1 MTRWIPICTR
11 SFALLLVGMICFF
24 TSFAQTNQL
33 KFEHFTVERGLSQ
46 SSVLSIAQ
54 DSLGFIWLGTKD
66 GLNRYDSR
74 EFKVYKHIA
83 NDPSTISSSIN
94 INVLLTDS
102 KGNLWVG
109 TQEGL
114 NRYVPET
121 NSFIRYLNVPK
132 DKNSLS
138 NNTIRSLYEDNQGN
152 LWVGTENGLNRLMA
166 GKKFERFFCKGA
178 IGSTMVHPTI
188 KAIYRDS
195 KNLLWVGTD
204 NGLVSMDFKNGSYKF
219 KRYPHHPTDVQ
230 SVASNDISTITEDL
244 NHNLWIGTHYN
255 GLDFFDRT
263 NNVFRHFKNE
273 PGNTNSLSNNSIR
286 KIIVNKD
293 GTLWIA
299 TLNGLNI
306 FDPVTRQFQLQK
318 NDPENP
324 TSISQNSIYG
334 IFQDKAGS
342 VWVGT
347 YYGGVNV
354 YHPNG
359 ISFNIY
365 KYYSYKNSL
374 SSNIISAIV
383 EDKQHNLW
391 IGTEAEGLNYYN
403 RKTGLFTKLNV
414 ATGLSSNLIKSLVID
429 KNEDLWIAA
438 YEGGLDLYSAK
449 TKTIKNYKL
458 DPENRNSLFSHKISY
473 LLYDSSQ
480 RLWIGTRGSGLYQ
493 YDSENDS
500 FKSLIETKIRYH
512 LPSKFINY
520 IFQDRKQHIWVA
532 STEGIYFLLKEGAT
546 FRKIKSLGTV
556 NCIQEDRN
564 GLIWFGSSIDGLL
577 SYNPATKNLTTYNQE
592 KGLPSNNVTSIVEDN
607 EGYLWISTDKGL
619 AKLDNGTFKVYTNR
633 DGLPGNV
640 FNYNSFL
647 KDSKGELFFGGYNG
661 LISFKPEEIIENKA
675 VPTIAFTR
683 LKLFN
688 KEVEINDETELL
700 AKSLLKTDRLSFSY
714 DQNTFT
720 IDFTA
725 LNFVKSR
732 KNRFAYKLDGLDG
745 KWTDLDNPTI
755 TFNNLPSGTYTLLV
769 KGTNNDGVWN
779 PSPQKLIIQINPP
792 FWKTW
797 WAYLFYL
804 VVLTGLLF
812 VGARFLLMRALLR
825 RENDIHQQ
833 KLAFFTNVSHEI
845 RTPLTLIMA
854 PLERLIQDSLENRN
868 LNRQLLD
875 VNKNVKRLY
884 RLVNELMDFRKVE
897 SGKMKLNVTVENLV
911 DYLKEIYLS
920 FQDMA
925 VKRNI
930 TFTFSTEVDQIPVYF
945 DKDQLEKVI
954 FNLLSNA
961 FKFVNEKGRVSL
973 NIELTDGQVMI
984 KVSDT
989 GMGIPKESIPN
1000 LFTEFY
1006 QAGNSKQRNV
1016 GTGIGLALAKKIA
1029 NLHNGDLYLD
1039 VKEAD
1044 TCFCLVLKTGMDHF
1058 KADELMGANNPE
1070 NVKDYMFQTEV
1081 DRLIEVEPATQNV
1094 EGPVILVAEDNYDL
1108 RKFIVQTLGRNY
1120 TVIEAENGAEAFK
1133 IATENLPDMIISDIM
1148 MPVMDGL
1155 ELCRQTKT
1163 DKRTSHIPVVLLTA
1177 RSGDIHELEGLKTGA
1192 DVYLTKPFSLRKLEL
1207 IIQNLV
1213 TAQENMRKMFS
1224 QQLILQPSNVIIE
1237 SSEQEFLTRILQL
1250 IEENISNT
1258 DYNVNQ
1264 FAAEVGM
1271 STPIFY
1277 KKVKAL
1283 TGLTVN
1289 NFIKSIKLKR
1299 AVQLLQQKTYNVSEV
1314 AYMVGFTDP
1323 KYFSKEF
1330 NKQYGTTPSK
1340 FI

>member
-1 MTRWIPICTR
+1 MACQNLISLRFISI
-11 SFALLLVGMICFF
+11 FLIGIGCFF

-33 KFEHFTVERGLSQ
+33 KFERFTVERGLSQ
-46 SSVLSIAQ
+46 SSVFSIAQ
-54 DSLGFIWLGTKD
+54 DSLGFIWFGTKD

-74 EFKVYKHIA
+74 EFKVFKHKA
-83 NDPSTISSSIN
+83 TDTTSISSSVN

-102 KGNLWVG
+102 KGNLWAG

-121 NSFIRYLNVPK
+121 NSFIRYLNVPG

-138 NNTIRSLYEDNQGN
+138 NNTIRSLYEDKQGN
-152 LWVGTENGLNRLMA
+152 LWVGTENGLNRLIA
-166 GKKFERFFCKGA
+166 GKRFERFFCKGSS
-178 IGSTMVHPTI
+178 GSGVIHPTI

-195 KNLLWVGTD
+195 KNLLWVGTS
-204 NGLVSMDFKNGSYKF
+204 NGLASMDFKNGSCKIKAYF
-219 KRYPHHPTDVQ
+219 HQEIDSQ
-230 SVASNDISTITEDL
+230 SIAANDITSITEDL
-244 NHNLWIGTHYN
+244 NHNLWIGTHFN
-255 GLDFFDRT
+255 GLDFFDRG
-263 NNVFRHFKNE
+263 NAKFYHFKNDLD
-273 PGNTNSLSNNSIR
+273 NKNSLSSNSVR
-286 KIIVNKD
+286 KIMVSKD
-293 GTLWIA
+293 GKLWIA
-299 TLNGLNI
+299 TLNGVSIL
-306 FDPVTRQFQLQK
+306 DPVTRQFNSQK
-318 NDPENP
+318 HDPENP
-324 TSISQNSIYG
+324 NTISQNSIYD
-334 IFQDKAGS
+334 IFEDKAGS

-354 YHPNG
+354 YHPNALN
-359 ISFNIY
+359 FTVY

-374 SSNIISAIV
+374 SSNIISALI
-383 EDKQHNLW
+383 EDKQRNLW

-403 RKTGLFTKLNV
+403 RKTGTFTHFNS
-414 ATGLSSNLIKSLVID
+414 TSGLSANLIKSLAID
-429 KNEDLWIAA
+429 KNGNVWIAA
-438 YEGGLDLYSAK
+438 YEGGLDLYRPQSN
-449 TKTIKNYKL
+449 TFKNY
-458 DPENRNSLFSHKISY
+458 SLATDNANPLFAKRIVY
-473 LLYDSSQ
+473 LLYDNQ
-480 RLWIGTRGSGLYQ
+480 LRLWIGTKGSGLYQ
-493 YDSENDS
+493 YNEQTDGFNSLS
-500 FKSLIETKIRYH
+500 VAKSNYH
-512 LPSKFINY
+512 LSAKNINY
-520 IFQDRKQHIWVA
+520 IFQDQQQHIWVA
-532 STEGIYFLLKEGAT
+532 SSDGIFLLKNGSAV
-546 FRKIKSLGTV
+546 FSKVKSWGTV
-556 NCIQEDRN
+556 NCIQQDRK
-564 GLIWFGSSIDGLL
+564 GLIWFGSATEGLL
-577 SYNPATKNLTTYNQE
+577 SYHPVTKKVIRYNEDQ
-592 KGLPSNNVTSIVEDN
+592 GLPSSNVTSIVEDS
-607 EGYLWISTDKGL
+607 EGYIWIGTDKGL
-619 AKLDNGTFKVYTNR
+619 AKLDKGIFKIYTTK

-640 FNYNSFL
+640 FNYHSFL
-647 KDSKGELFFGGYNG
+647 KDSNGELFFGGYNG
-661 LISFKPEEIIENKA
+661 LVSFKPEEIIENQE
-675 VPTIAFTR
+675 VPKIAFTR

-688 KEVEINDETELL
+688 KDVEINDETKLL
-700 AKSLLKTDRLSFSY
+700 SKSLLKTDKISFSY

-732 KNRFAYKLDGLDG
+732 KNRFSYKLEGIDE
-745 KWTDLDNPTI
+745 KWTDLDNPSV

-769 KGTNNDGVWN
+769 KGANNDGVWN
-779 PSPQKLIIQINPP
+779 PIPQKITIQINPP

-804 VVLTGLLF
+804 LVLAALLF
-812 VGARFLLMRALLR
+812 AAVRFLLLRALLR

-854 PLERLIQDSLENRN
+854 PLEQLIHDNFEDRN
-868 LNRQLLD
+868 LNRKLLD

-897 SGKMKLNVTVENLV
+897 LGKLKLSVTVENMV
-911 DYLKEIYLS
+911 DYLKEIHLS

-925 VKRNI
+925 IKRHI
-930 TFTFSTEVDQIPVYF
+930 TFIFNSATNHIPVYF

-961 FKFVNEKGRVSL
+961 FKFVDDNGTISLKIERV
-973 NIELTDGQVMI
+973 NDQVLI
-984 KVSDT
+984 KVVNT
-989 GMGIPKESIPN
+989 GVGISKESIPK

-1006 QAGNSKQRNV
+1006 QAGNSKYRNV

-1029 NLHNGDLYLD
+1029 NLHHGDLYLD
-1039 VKEAD
+1039 LKEPD
-1044 TCFCLVLKTGMDHF
+1044 TCFCLVLKTGAAHF
-1058 KADELMGANNPE
+1058 KAGELMGTNDPE
-1070 NVKDYMFQTEV
+1070 NVREYIFQTEV
-1081 DRLIEVEPATQNV
+1081 DRLIDVAQTKQNMD
-1094 EGPVILVAEDNYDL
+1094 GPMILIAEDNHDL

-1120 TVIEAENGAEAFK
+1120 AVIEAENGEEAFK
-1133 IATENLPDMIISDIM
+1133 MATENLPDVIICDIM

-1155 ELCRQTKT
+1155 ELCRQAKI

-1192 DVYLTKPFSLRKLEL
+1192 DIYLTKPFSLRKLEL
-1207 IIQNLV
+1207 IIQNLI
-1213 TAQENMRKMFS
+1213 TAQENRRKVFS
-1224 QQLILQPSNVIIE
+1224 QQLTLQPTNIVIE
-1237 SSEQEFLTRILQL
+1237 SSQQEFLTKILAL